1 MRFRHIYIEITNVCN
16 LRCSFCP
23 GTSRKPEFM
32 SLERFEHVVKQV
44 KPLTENI
51 YLHVMGEPLLHP
63 EFPEIIRTC
72 GKHKVPVSVT
82 TNGSQMESSNAQYLL
97 DHVMTNVNISLHSLY
112 SSDTFEKQSERLDEI
127 LNFTK
132 QAFEKHPKLYVSYRL
147 WNLLASN
154 ESLKSEQN
162 QWICKKISE
171 VFDVK
176 IPDVG
181 HSSGRKS
188 RCLLNRLYL
197 HLDTCFEWPDI
208 NENASPNTAGFCHG
222 LGAHAAILVDGTIV
236 PCCLDRNA
244 VMALGNCFN
253 ESFENVI
260 NSPRALAISEGF
272 QKGQLVGKLCQ
283 HCSFCSR
290 FSKRLQNKKPYK
302 IIGPDK

>member
-23 GTSRKPEFM
+23 GTSRKPHFM
-32 SLERFEHVVKQV
+32 ALENFERIVGQV

-63 EFPEIIRTC
+63 EFQQIIKTC
-72 GKHKVPVSVT
+72 EKHEMPVSVT
-82 TNGSQMESSNAQYLL
+82 TNGSQMESQNAQGLFNHIL
-97 DHVMTNVNISLHSLY
+97 QNLNISLHSLY
-112 SSDTFEKQSERLDEI
+112 SSDTPEKQSERLDEI

-162 QWICKKISE
+162 EWICRKISE
-171 VFDVK
+171 TFNVK
-176 IPDVG
+176 IPAIG

-197 HLDTCFEWPDI
+197 HLDTCFKWPEID
-208 NENASPNTAGFCHG
+208 EAAVPQTVGFCHG
-222 LGAHAAILVDGTIV
+222 LSAHAGILVDGTVV

-244 VMALGNCFN
+244 ITPLGNCFEEPF
-253 ESFENVI
+253 ESI
-260 NSPRALAISEGF
+260 IRSPRALAMISGF
-272 QKGQLVGKLCQ
+272 QNGWLVEKLCQ

-290 FSKRLQNKKPYK
+290 FSKRLQNKTPYK
-302 IIGPDK
+302 ITGPDK

>member
-1 MRFRHIYIEITNVCN
+1 MKQVYLIGMMGAGKTAVGEALARELNMKFMDLDDHI
-16 LRCSFCP
+16 
-23 GTSRKPEFM
+23 
-32 SLERFEHVVKQV
+32 VKQV

-63 EFPEIIRTC
+63 EFPEIIRICT
-72 GKHKVPVSVT
+72 KHNMHVSVT
-82 TNGSQMESSNAQYLL
+82 TNGSQMETSNAQSLL
-97 DHVMTNVNISLHSLY
+97 GPILQNVNISLHSLY
-112 SSDTFEKQSERLDEI
+112 SSDTPEKQSERLDEI

-132 QAFEKHPKLYVSYRL
+132 QAFVKHPKLYVSYRL

-162 QWICKKISE
+162 EWICRKISE
-171 VFDVK
+171 TFAVK

-197 HLDTCFEWPDI
+197 HLDTCFEWPEI
-208 NENASPNTAGFCHG
+208 NETAAPQTVGFCHG
-222 LGAHAAILVDGTIV
+222 LGAHAAILADGTIV
-236 PCCLDRNA
+236 PCCLDRNG
-244 VMALGNCFN
+244 VTTLGNCFE
-253 ESFENVI
+253 ESFETVI

-272 QKGQLVGKLCQ
+272 QKGQLVEKLCQ